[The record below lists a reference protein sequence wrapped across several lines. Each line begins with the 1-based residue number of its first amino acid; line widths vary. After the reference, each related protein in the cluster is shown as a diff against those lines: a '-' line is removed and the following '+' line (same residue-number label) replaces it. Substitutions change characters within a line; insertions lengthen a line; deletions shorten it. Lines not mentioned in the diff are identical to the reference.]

1 MSDTEV
7 YVFDGEQV
15 YVFDAGVYV
24 FDAEVNV
31 CDDDIFMC
39 DVEVYVFDGEVFVLD
54 CSMHLSVR
62 SICYGLQAHRFV
74 GR

>member
-1 MSDTEV
+1 MFVGVQVCLRE
-7 YVFDGEQV
+7 GE
-15 YVFDAGVYV
+15 VYV